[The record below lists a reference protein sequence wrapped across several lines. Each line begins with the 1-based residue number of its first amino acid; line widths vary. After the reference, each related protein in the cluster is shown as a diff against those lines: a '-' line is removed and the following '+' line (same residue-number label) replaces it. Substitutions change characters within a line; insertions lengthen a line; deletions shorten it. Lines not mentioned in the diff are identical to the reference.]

1 MKRSFRA
8 AGLAAAAFGLA
19 AFLWGGPLSAWQ
31 GDAPPAA
38 VTSYLAHAS
47 IGADITDLGLNDE
60 TPADP
65 AGDDARLAVHLS
77 QVPDELPAPVALADM
92 VSLEQRAETANAEQ
106 ECLASAVY
114 FEAQSEP
121 LEGQLAV
128 AEVVLNRT
136 RSGLYPI
143 TICAVVTQPAQFSFV
158 RRGTIPRPDRRT
170 EAWRR
175 AVAIARIAEAGA
187 PRLLPRDVLWYHANY
202 VAPGWGRR
210 LERNTQIGLHIF
222 YS

>member
-8 AGLAAAAFGLA
+8 AGLAVAALGLA
-19 AFLWGGPLSAWQ
+19 ALLWGGPLDAWQ

-38 VTSYLAHAS
+38 MTSYLAHAS
-47 IGADITDLGLNDE
+47 MGADITELGLNDE

-77 QVPDELPAPVALADM
+77 QVPDEPPAPPLPELVEEHEG
-92 VSLEQRAETANAEQ
+92 VETANAEQ
-106 ECLASAVY
+106 DCLASAVY
-114 FEAQSEP
+114 FEAQGEP

-143 TICAVVTQPAQFSFV
+143 TICNVVTQPWQFSFV
-158 RRGTIPRPDRRT
+158 RGGVIPRADRRT
-170 EAWRR
+170 RAWRR
-175 AVAIARIAEAGA
+175 AVAVARIAQAGEL
-187 PRLLPRDVLWYHANY
+187 RLLPREVLWYHANY
-202 VAPGWGRR
+202 VSPGWGRR
-210 LERNTQIGLHIF
+210 LDREIQIGLHIF